1 MVFAGSPVDPLAN
14 KSSGSLPIVR
24 DVYHKPK
31 LTLNWYVPLAS
42 ATDAP
47 GLSGDN
53 QREAKDKQEDENH
66 GCLARREWKLPL
78 MVKEGQSG
86 ILCGEVTLSYH
97 CQGGTAMKRI
107 RLNANPCMAD
117 AHRGNLVGRWDRK
130 S

>member
-86 ILCGEVTLSYH
+86 NRDLVWGSHSEISLSRRN
-97 CQGGTAMKRI
+97 CNEKDQTE
-107 RLNANPCMAD
+107 
-117 AHRGNLVGRWDRK
+117 RK
-130 S
+130 SMHGRCTSWKFSGSLG